1 MLKKACAAVQV
12 DATGVFSVL
21 QYFASQPVQPNAN
34 LMIRFW
40 WSDEGQG
47 DHFESIRPP
56 LTIEHWVMV
65 LLAAGEPMAPD
76 ECSIAIQQN

>member
-1 MLKKACAAVQV
+1 MVAVQV
-12 DATGVFSVL
+12 DATGAFSVL

-40 WSDEGQG
+40 RSDEGQG

-65 LLAAGEPMAPD
+65 LLAAGESMAPD
-76 ECSIAIQQN
+76 EYAITIQQN